1 LIGSGGYGWGTDA
14 SLLHTCALVHQGHH
28 IYCNTLQHTAT
39 HHTPQRYTSFTHL
52 PRTRA
57 CTLYIGSIEPL
68 IRTCALIHKST
79 EEHIC
84 GVVCCSVLQCVAV
97 CCSVLQCV
105 AVCCSVSLI
114 HTHALIH
121 KSSFPSP
128 FLSVLM
134 SLIHKSTEEHICRV
148 VCCSV
153 LQCVAVYVMSL
164 IHKST
169 CANEGHM
176 CYVQARARI
185 REALCVAVC
194 CSMPWVLRHVAACC
208 SVLQCVAVCCSICDV
223 HIGEALCVAVCC
235 SMLWMLRCVAAC
247 CSMLQCVAVCCS
259 MPWMLLCVA
268 MCCNVLQCVAV
279 YVMCI
284 SGRLSLYVAVCCS
297 VLQCVAVYI
306 MCISEL

>member
-1 LIGSGGYGWGTDA
+1 MGDRCVPSSHMFSCTSGT
-14 SLLHTCALVHQGHH
+14 SH
-28 IYCNTLQHTAT
+28 ILQHTAT
-39 HHTPQRYTSFTHL
+39 HCNTPHTTEIYIVHTPAAHTCLHIIYRFHMS
-52 PRTRA
+52 
-57 CTLYIGSIEPL
+57 L

-259 MPWMLLCVA
+259 VLQYAVDASVCCSMLQGVTVCR
-268 MCCNVLQCVAV
+268 NVLQ
-279 YVMCI
+279 YM
-284 SGRLSLYVAVCCS
+284 
-297 VLQCVAVYI
+297 
-306 MCISEL
+306 